1 MPSNKSTSSLA
12 ELIKPGLELL
22 PPETPI
28 VLTAEQIEAEIQNR
42 EALDQSLASDR
53 QHLLDE
59 MFPLR
64 TSGPLYVAAPVVVYD
79 F

>member
-28 VLTAEQIEAEIQNR
+28 VLTAEQ
-42 EALDQSLASDR
+42 SD
-53 QHLLDE
+53 
-59 MFPLR
+59 
-64 TSGPLYVAAPVVVYD
+64 Y
-79 F
+79 